1 MEKKEKAY
9 TTQED
14 IFSQTKQPSHK
25 IGNLTLSQMLRSI
38 YF

>member
-9 TTQED
+9 TIQED
-14 IFSQTKQPSHK
+14 ILSQTKQPSHK
-25 IGNLTLSQMLRSI
+25 IVNLTLSQMLQSI